1 MTDLGFLNLTGPEH
15 PFEEIRRRIAA
26 AVDDGRLPV
35 GTRLP
40 PVRTLAADLGVAVNT
55 VARAYKELEAAG
67 VVATRGRAGTVVQA
81 GVGDQ
86 RARLAAAAD
95 RYADAVVQSGFDD
108 GTAVEY
114 LRAALARRR

>member
-1 MTDLGFLNLTGPEH
+1 MTDLGFLKLTGPEH
-15 PFEEIRRRIAA
+15 PFEEIRRRVAA
-26 AVDDGRLPV
+26 AVDDGTLPV

-40 PVRTLAADLGVAVNT
+40 PVRALAGDLGVAVNT

-81 GVGDQ
+81 GAGDQ

-95 RYADAVVQSGFDD
+95 RFADVVAQTGYDD
-108 GTAVEY
+108 ATAVDY
-114 LRAALARRR
+114 LRAALDRRR